1 MSIECVGMM
10 AHISRRRGRLSVV
23 GTGQGGPCL
32 DLRRVS
38 APLAAAAAAADLVV
52 IEGMGR
58 AVSLPVTPSALLR
71 LPVSPLHNAPS
82 GKLRGAVRT
91 HSTSIPQMGVWF
103 PPQWYLA
110 PGLETAAVHVLSE
123 FFTTFRGRW
132 ALFRCFC
139 HRLSCP
145 TTSCAPLCL
154 RDGRSWAPAWA
165 PPSVRVATLMR
176 PFGSRQTL
184 EGHHPPTLPFHPRR
198 FHQLPCPLLSSAPLA
213 DTYYFQSD
221 RRVPPTS

>member
-71 LPVSPLHNAPS
+71 LPVSPLHKRAIRQAAGRGPHTLHVDSADGGVVSSPVVSCTWVGDRCCARPVGILYNISRPM
-82 GKLRGAVRT
+82 GAVSVLLPSAIVSYYVLCPAVSARWPLLGTCLGSSFCQGSNTHETLRQPADAGRT
-91 HSTSIPQMGVWF
+91 SPTDTAV
-103 PPQWYLA
+103 PPQA
-110 PGLETAAVHVLSE
+110 IPSIAM
-123 FFTTFRGRW
+123 
-132 ALFRCFC
+132 
-139 HRLSCP
+139 P
-145 TTSCAPLCL
+145 TTEQCATC
-154 RDGRSWAPAWA
+154 
-165 PPSVRVATLMR
+165 
-176 PFGSRQTL
+176 
-184 EGHHPPTLPFHPRR
+184 
-198 FHQLPCPLLSSAPLA
+198 
-213 DTYYFQSD
+213 
-221 RRVPPTS
+221 